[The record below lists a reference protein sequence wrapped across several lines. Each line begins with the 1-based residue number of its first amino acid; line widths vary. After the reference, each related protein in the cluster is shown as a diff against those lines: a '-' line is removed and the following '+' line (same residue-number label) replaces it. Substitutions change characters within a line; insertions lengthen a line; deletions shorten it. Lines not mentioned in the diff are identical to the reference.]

1 MKKRMIKLRK
11 IAWKGE
17 KVGERNMS
25 MSSTWTAQERKICLV
40 LPHSTHNFQSYLRLT
55 FLLPYCNSYK
65 VTHNEE
71 EDSKKKKRT
80 MKLRN
85 TRN

>member
-1 MKKRMIKLRK
+1 MVKKRMIKLRK

-25 MSSTWTAQERKICLV
+25 MSSTWTAQERKICL
-40 LPHSTHNFQSYLRLT
+40 QSYLRLT

-71 EDSKKKKRT
+71 EDSKKKRGQ
-80 MKLRN
+80 
-85 TRN
+85 